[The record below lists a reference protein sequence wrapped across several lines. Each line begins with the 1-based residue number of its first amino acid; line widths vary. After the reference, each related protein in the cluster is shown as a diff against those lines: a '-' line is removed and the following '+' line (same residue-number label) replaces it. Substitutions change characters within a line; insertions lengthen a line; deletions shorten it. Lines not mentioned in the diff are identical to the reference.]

1 MAFPL
6 NKLHLSLASVAKTT
20 NAKGMEVSDTSTIYE
35 RDSEGRKLDKIIG
48 YSITCSGY
56 RGGLLVVKFPP
67 SVEKK
72 FKELQKELENDV
84 EILISFSKLSLTAY
98 ALKGRDNNII
108 SGVVGKAED
117 FTIISSIDSISSD
130 LADMGEIEL

>member
-6 NKLHLSLASVAKTT
+6 NKLHLDLGCVAKTK
-20 NAKGMEVSDTSTIYE
+20 NAKGMEVSDTSIIYE

-48 YSITCSGY
+48 YSITCSGH

-84 EILISFSKLSLTAY
+84 EIYISFSKLSLTAY
-98 ALKGRDNNII
+98 ALKGNSNNLI

-117 FTIISSIDSISSD
+117 FTIISNLESISID
-130 LADMGEIEL
+130 LGDMGEL